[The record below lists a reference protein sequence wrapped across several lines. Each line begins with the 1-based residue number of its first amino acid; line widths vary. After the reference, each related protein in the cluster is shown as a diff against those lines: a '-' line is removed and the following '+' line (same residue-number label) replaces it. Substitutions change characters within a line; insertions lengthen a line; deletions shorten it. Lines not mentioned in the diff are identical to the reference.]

1 MDNTTIEIYNKNA
14 AEYANLDID
23 PVSLK
28 AYRDFSSALPKNGL
42 VLDYGCGPGYFAK
55 KFLEDGFTIDAFDA
69 SEKMIEIVSKEQQ
82 INSWIGDF
90 KSFHSSTKYDGIW
103 ANFSL
108 LHASKKD
115 FTPLIRTIFKSLKPD
130 GLFSLGLKLGSGEK
144 RDKIGRKYSYFE
156 EHELRNILLK
166 EKFNHISHHK
176 GEAIG
181 LDGESANFIILLS
194 HA

>member
-1 MDNTTIEIYNKNA
+1 MIVGSIKE
-14 AEYANLDID
+14 DILVEKR
-23 PVSLK
+23 VSITPE
-28 AYRDFSSALPKNGL
+28 SA
-42 VLDYGCGPGYFAK
+42 
-55 KFLEDGFTIDAFDA
+55 
-69 SEKMIEIVSKEQQ
+69 
-82 INSWIGDF
+82 
-90 KSFHSSTKYDGIW
+90 KS
-103 ANFSL
+103 
-108 LHASKKD
+108 
-115 FTPLIRTIFKSLKPD
+115 
-130 GLFSLGLKLGSGEK
+130 LFSLGLKLGSGEK

>member
-1 MDNTTIEIYNKNA
+1 MDNITIDVYNKNA

-23 PVSLK
+23 NVSLK

-55 KFLEDGFTIDAFDA
+55 KFLADGFKVNAFDA
-69 SEKMIEIVSKEQQ
+69 SEKMIEIASIETQVD
-82 INSWIGDF
+82 WWVADF
-90 KSFHSSTKYDGIW
+90 KSFHATNKYDGIW

-166 EKFNHISHHK
+166 ENFNHISHHK